1 MTLAV
6 RIYPQDASRALSVV
20 QRRDEVVNDNDL
32 ASRQLL
38 GKIGDTVPLVFCHR
52 VNGVGGAWISP
63 VLLQLGY
70 VKPNISLMYLA
81 SQGRLGSIATG
92 DVYYGAANYSSI
104 TGGLICS
111 NYEAVPPCLDITAGS
126 GGSVNW
132 DQATSY
138 PGPSLPGDASGVAT
152 FTTKT
157 TYATEIR
164 LNVSGE
170 CVFTKSGNF
179 LNTNSYL
186 QNSGYWY
193 GEYYGNFPPTDA
205 TQFNKLKSQHIGT
218 LRSAGCPM
226 DIISTSTWQG
236 QTIPY
241 YRVSTNSVFNRN
253 WSVAVYSQVRYTY
266 TVKNATT
273 GAVVKTGEAW
283 LGNGTATIAI
293 TGLPPNKY
301 TVEIG
306 QKYAERSSGNLNSYV
321 PVEDPANRWVSGLTP
336 TERGELNT
344 AYNQAQAWKYQDNIP
359 KLNGQTIRNVS
370 GDGVSGRESFK
381 IDEVIEILSVSI
393 GGQPPAGVSSS
404 LFQNLTL
411 LGAKGSID
419 LIRPVLGVDYFLQ
432 IHAFIREGAQV
443 KQLLAGDAVAS
454 SNLFP
459 DLVRYLMELAGML
472 NTAQID
478 LDALR
483 TAALFTAKYGLWFNG
498 VLNVSVNFREWLGRI
513 SPYFL
518 CYPRQIDGKYGVY
531 PALPVSADGTLNT
544 GQISPAMV
552 FTVDDITAGTYRR
565 TYTEAALRKPF
576 CAVMVY
582 RDQPENGIGTI
593 KTTEV
598 RYSGQALSGP
608 FEQHDMSEFCVSRDH
623 AVMAARYILATRRW
637 VTHTVSFDTGPQAA
651 RLAPGVII
659 AIDLTQT
666 TSAGTGTAE
675 RILYQVDSLNEAPD
689 GQITVT
695 AVHFPL
701 DSGGRSQIA
710 LDLTSGAT
718 IAN

>member
-1 MTLAV
+1 MTLAT
-6 RIYPQDASRALSVV
+6 RIYPQDASRALTVV
-20 QRRDEVVNDNDL
+20 QRRDESVNDNDL

-38 GKIGDTVPLVFCHR
+38 GKIGDTVPLVFCER
-52 VNGVGGAWISP
+52 ANGVGGAWVSP

-70 VKPNISLMYLA
+70 AKPNISLMYLV
-81 SQGRLGSIATG
+81 SQGRLGNIATG
-92 DVYYGAANYSSI
+92 DVYYGAGNYTSI
-104 TGGLICS
+104 SGGQICTG
-111 NYEAVPPCLDITAGS
+111 YEVVPPCLDIQAGS

-138 PGPSLPGDASGVAT
+138 PGPGLPGDGSGVAA

-170 CVFTKSGNF
+170 CVYSKSGNF
-179 LNTNSYL
+179 VSENAYFKN
-186 QNSGYWY
+186 NFYWY
-193 GEYYGNFPPTDA
+193 GNDYGYFPPNGTSG
-205 TQFNKLKSQHIGT
+205 FEKLKSQYIM
-218 LRSAGCPM
+218 SARGAGVPM
-226 DIISTSTWQG
+226 DMISSITFQG
-236 QTIPY
+236 RLIPY
-241 YRVSTNSVFNRN
+241 YRLYTATAFARSFSVT
-253 WSVAVYSQVRYTY
+253 VYSQVRYNY

-273 GAVVKTGEAW
+273 GAVVKTGEFW
-283 LGNGTATIAI
+283 LGNGTSTIAI

-306 QKYAERSSGNLNSYV
+306 GKYSERNSGNLNGYV
-321 PVEDPANRWVSGLTP
+321 PVQGPTGDNFTSFTASERVEINNGLNHGKAWEFQNRIPA
-336 TERGELNT
+336 
-344 AYNQAQAWKYQDNIP
+344 
-359 KLNGQTIRNVS
+359 LNGQTIRNVS

-381 IDEVIEILSVSI
+381 IDEVIEVLSVSI
-393 GGQPPAGVSSS
+393 GGQPPAGVTAS

-411 LGAKGSID
+411 LGAKGGID
-419 LIRPVLGVDYFLQ
+419 VIRPVLGVDYFLQ
-432 IHAFIREGAQV
+432 IHAFIRQGAQV
-443 KQLLAGDAVAS
+443 KKLLSGDAVAS

-483 TAALFTAKYGLWFNG
+483 PSALFTAKYGLWFNG
-498 VLNVSVNFREWLGRI
+498 ILNVSVNFREWLGRV

-531 PALPVSADGTLNT
+531 PALPVSSDGTLDV
-544 GQISPAMV
+544 GQINPVMT
-552 FTVDDITAGTYRR
+552 FTVDDITAGSYQRN
-565 TYTEAALRKPF
+565 YLEAALRKPF

-598 RYSGQALSGP
+598 RYTGQALSGP

-623 AVMAARYILATRRW
+623 AVMAARYILAMRRW
-637 VTHTVSFDTGPQAA
+637 VTHTVTFATGPQAA
-651 RLAPGVII
+651 QLAPGMVI
-659 AIDLTQT
+659 AVDLTQT
-666 TSAGTGTAE
+666 TSAGIGAAE
-675 RILYQVDSLNEAPD
+675 RILYQVDSLQEDPD
-689 GQITVT
+689 GQISVT